1 MFYNRLIFFLI
12 LLFHLAL
19 PAGSNDEFRAT
30 WVITWEQ
37 IDSNWPRQNE
47 DRIWEIL
54 NNHERANMNAV
65 LWQVR
70 QNGTGYYNSS
80 YEPWGKY
87 LNYTNPGYDP
97 LAYAIQEAHIRGL
110 ELHAWMNVFECRGA
124 GYGTPAEKH
133 PKWICR
139 DQNGNPMPSNITSLS
154 PGLAEVRHYL
164 VNVAME
170 IVRNYDIDGLHLD
183 YVRWNEYTNPERSQE
198 LAELIAGGMTLEEQ
212 TRELIENKAGRYLYD
227 TLHPYSAG
235 VPEGFE
241 SWEEWW
247 RWSVTEF
254 VRVLH
259 DSIQAVKPWVRLSA
273 AALGKYNWSGW
284 QAYDRV
290 YQDAALW
297 FNEGYVDQLM
307 PMHYHWTDPQDFY
320 NMLSGGYQCWSPYI
334 QDGVADGRLY
344 TVGFGSYKFAIQGVW
359 ENHAAVVEACRSV
372 PWVDG
377 FQFFSY
383 RWWDEHNYWDEA
395 GETFFNQK
403 TKVRGIKLIDSIPP
417 DPPTISLY
425 KIDSLT
431 YEIAVIPPITATS
444 NYWYAIYRSTDSI
457 IDIDNDEIIDI
468 HFGDSPFTYI
478 DNFDGIQNY
487 NGVYS
492 YAATAFDRYWNES
505 EISNIVQ
512 SDSIPSFPP
521 TGVSTVSTESGFDIH
536 K

>member
-1 MFYNRLIFFLI
+1 MKKVLVFFLVFSI
-12 LLFHLAL
+12 NPLLF
-19 PAGSNDEFRAT
+19 AGSNDEFRAT

-37 IDSNWPRQNE
+37 IDPSWPSPNM
-47 DRIWEIL
+47 DRIWEIMRK
-54 NNHERANMNAV
+54 HKSANMNAV

-70 QNGTGYYNSS
+70 QNGTAYYNSS

-87 LNYTNPGYDP
+87 LNYIYPGYDP
-97 LAYAIQEAHIRGL
+97 LACAIQEAHAQGL
-110 ELHAWMNVFECRGA
+110 ELRAWMNVFECRGA
-124 GYGTPAEKH
+124 VYGTPAEEH
-133 PKWICR
+133 PEWICR
-139 DQNGNPMPSNITSLS
+139 DEDGNPMPSDIASLS

-183 YVRWNEYTNPERSQE
+183 YVRWDEYFNPKRTKE
-198 LAELIAGGMTLEEQ
+198 LAELTAEGMTPEEEIQ
-212 TRELIENKAGRYLYD
+212 ELIENKSGRYLYN
-227 TLHPYSAG
+227 TLHPYSGG

-254 VRVLH
+254 VKTLH

-284 QAYDRV
+284 QAYGRV
-290 YQDAALW
+290 FQDAALW

-307 PMHYHWTDPQDFY
+307 PMHYHWTEPQDFY

-334 QDGVADGRLY
+334 QDGVTDGRLY

-359 ENHAAVVEACRSV
+359 ENHPVVVEACRSIS
-372 PWVDG
+372 WVDG

-383 RWWDEHNYWDEA
+383 RWWDEHNYWNEA
-395 GETFFNQK
+395 EKTFFNHK
-403 TKVRGIKLIDSIPP
+403 TKVRATRLIDSIPP
-417 DPPTISLY
+417 DPPIISLT

-431 YEIAVIPPITATS
+431 YEITVTPPVTVTS
-444 NYWYAIYRSTDSI
+444 DHWCAIYRSTDSI
-457 IDIDNDEIIDI
+457 IDVDSDGIIDI
-468 HFGDSPFTYI
+468 HFGDSSFTYI

-487 NGVYS
+487 NGTYF
-492 YAATAFDRYWNES
+492 YAATVFDRYWNES

-512 SDSIPSFPP
+512 SDSIPSFPLS
-521 TGVSTVSTESGFDIH
+521 GVSTVSTELGFNIH